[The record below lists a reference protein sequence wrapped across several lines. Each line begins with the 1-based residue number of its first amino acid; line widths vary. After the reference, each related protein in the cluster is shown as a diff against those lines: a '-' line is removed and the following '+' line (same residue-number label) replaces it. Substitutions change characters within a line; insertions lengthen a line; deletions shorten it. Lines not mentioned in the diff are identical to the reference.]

1 MNVRIENGIGTSA
14 ATPGATTPIERPL
27 PALIARHRGDDPF
40 AYEALRNRAVASL
53 QALSGAQWTD
63 FNYHDPGIT
72 LLDALCFALTEDL
85 FGAQQ
90 PLVDLLAAPDG
101 RIHYR
106 RLGLHA
112 AEEILPCRPCTSMDY
127 MRWLLDRVPGALQA
141 HARLPDGNGLWCME
155 LEVATAQADS
165 AAATAA
171 RAYWA
176 QRNLGEDLATLP
188 SVLQP
193 RWCALQLNVSI
204 AGTRAPEDILAELVA
219 RCAEYIDAAPRRLSL
234 TTRLAA
240 QGGDASLADALDGP
254 RMRQGWIDTDSLER
268 DLESRV
274 YFGDLARIAL
284 TVDGVLE
291 VSEISLSA
299 DGMDGS
305 SGALP
310 RRGDG
315 WVLRL
320 RWPDKQEAMVAWQIK
335 RRGNPIG
342 IVQAA
347 LLHRL
352 DDLRRGVDGRA
363 ADSAPDVAGSPL
375 TRPEGEYLPPDVYVS
390 LHQQLPHIYRER
402 VDLMGNPVNA
412 AETSQFRAYLAL
424 LEQWLAHGD
433 AQTHYLRE
441 LYTIAPRPSASYA
454 WQVLGDENIPG
465 LDALYTV
472 DREQLRDNVFAS
484 ADDALERRG
493 RVLDH
498 LLALYGEGCWQGS
511 IRPFG
516 WYFSADAWHLHLF
529 EQKRRML
536 LRIVTLTR
544 DRHGAI
550 DYSRRSLGR
559 RGNTSAL
566 QQRAS
571 LLLAFKHH
579 HSRLLMSGMGEAHL
593 GLAAE
598 TDSLATTDALPATT
612 QPPVLWSPRR
622 RRVVDSMGEGLAS
635 AARMLALHFPELD
648 LRALPP
654 ALLRSAVHAE
664 RYRHADAGAV
674 WLGSDDKGPCW
685 RLRLRSTRVSAEA
698 AAICLHEFAC
708 RLQLECE
715 GMHLVE
721 HVLLRPLTGSDPDIP
736 DDFYRYRVTAVF
748 PAWTARGSNAS
759 FRRVAMETLTLNAPA
774 HLRLQTLWLDA
785 VAMLRF
791 ERSYAAWLQA
801 KQAHCAA
808 VLSPNGEQHDA
819 TARRLEDWTRLLRW
833 LLWRHLDAAKPD
845 GAGAAT

>member
-1 MNVRIENGIGTSA
+1 MNARIDNGM
-14 ATPGATTPIERPL
+14 ATPATSPGAVAPIERPL

-40 AYEALRNRAVASL
+40 AYEALRRSAVASL
-53 QALSGAQWTD
+53 QALSGDQWTD

-72 LLDALCFALTEDL
+72 LLDALCFALTENL

-90 PLVDLLAAPDG
+90 PLVDLLSSPDG

-112 AEEILPCRPCTSMDY
+112 AEEILPCRPCTGMDY
-127 MRWLLDRVPGALQA
+127 MRWLLDRVPGTLQA
-141 HARLPDGNGLWCME
+141 HARLPDGNGLWRMD
-155 LEVATAQADS
+155 LEVVTAQAEGAP
-165 AAATAA
+165 AAAA

-176 QRNLGEDLATLP
+176 QRNLGEDLAVLP

-193 RWCALQLNVSI
+193 RWCTLQLNVSI
-204 AGTRAPEDILAELVA
+204 EGTRAPEEILAELVA
-219 RCAEYIDAAPRRLSL
+219 RCAEHIDAAPRRVSL
-234 TTRLAA
+234 MTRLAA
-240 QGGDASLADALDGP
+240 QEGETSLADALDGP
-254 RMRQGWIDTDSLER
+254 RMQQGWIDTDSLER

-284 TVDGVLE
+284 AIDGVLE
-291 VSEISLSA
+291 VNEISLSA
-299 DGMDGS
+299 EGLDGS
-305 SGALP
+305 GGALP
-310 RRGDG
+310 RRGDD

-320 RWPDKQEAMVAWQIK
+320 RWPDKQEAMLTWQIK

-342 IVQAA
+342 IVQDA

-352 DDLRRGVDGRA
+352 DDLRRNTDGRA
-363 ADSAPDVAGSPL
+363 ADDAPDVAGSPL
-375 TRPEGEYLPPDVYVS
+375 MRPQGEYLPPDIYVS
-390 LHQQLPHIYRER
+390 LHHQLPHIYRDR
-402 VDLMGNPVNA
+402 VDLGGNPANA
-412 AETSQFRAYLAL
+412 ADIAQFHAYLAL

-433 AQTHYLRE
+433 AQIHYLRE
-441 LYTIAPRPSASYA
+441 LYTVAPGPRASYA
-454 WQVLGDENIPG
+454 WQVLGDRSIPG
-465 LDALYTV
+465 LDALYTAN
-472 DREQLRDNVFAS
+472 REQVREDVFAS

-516 WYFSADAWHLHLF
+516 WYFGADAWRHHLF

-536 LRIVTLTR
+536 LRIATLTR

-571 LLLAFKHH
+571 LLLGFKHH
-579 HSRLLMSGMGEAHL
+579 HSRLLMSAMSDAHI

-598 TDSLATTDALPATT
+598 TDSLRTTDTLPSAA
-612 QPPVLWSPRR
+612 QPPVLWGPRR
-622 RRVVDSMGEGLAS
+622 HRVVDSMGADLAG

-648 LRALPP
+648 PHALPP

-664 RYRHADAGAV
+664 RYRHAEAGSV
-674 WLGSDDKGPCW
+674 WLSSDDKGPYW
-685 RLRLRSTRVSAEA
+685 RLRLRSTRISAEA

-721 HVLLRPLTGSDPDIP
+721 HVLLRPLSMSDPDIP
-736 DDFYRYRVTAVF
+736 DDFYRYCVTAVF
-748 PAWTARGSNAS
+748 PAWTARGNNAS

-774 HLRLQTLWLDA
+774 HLRLQTLWLDGA
-785 VAMLRF
+785 AMLRF
-791 ERSYAAWLQA
+791 ERSYAAWLEA

-808 VLSPNGEQHDA
+808 VLSASGDHA
-819 TARRLEDWTRLLRW
+819 AAAHRLEDWTRLLRW
-833 LLWRHLDAAKPD
+833 LLWRHLEAAKSD
-845 GAGAAT
+845 DAGVAA